1 MKISSRLVGL
11 AAVAAFMLAGT
22 AKVSAVPLLS
32 VDFGRVIDGSPTP
45 VQPGFQGLAG
55 NPVQASGNGIFG
67 VYSVTV
73 TGEGFYSSPTTIDP
87 SVAALYQ
94 DYYYHNSTVNGVG
107 VALSIDGVAANT
119 DYDLT
124 LWSYDGDQIF
134 SATPTAWGPMAG
146 SNTTGTSGS
155 ITNFAIPTPTSLA
168 EYSTTI
174 RVKSTTTTLDI
185 FGTTTA
191 GGGGT
196 RLNGFELNPVPEPS
210 TMILAGIGVA
220 MALAYRRTSVP
231 RN

>member
-11 AAVAAFMLAGT
+11 AVVIAFIVVGAVKASAA
-22 AKVSAVPLLS
+22 PLLA
-32 VDFGRVIDGSPTP
+32 VDFGRVISGSPTA
-45 VQPGFQGLAG
+45 VQPGFSGIAG
-55 NPVQASGNGIFG
+55 APVEGTRTENVGI
-67 VYSVTV
+67 YTVTV
-73 TGEGFYSSPTTIDP
+73 TGEGFYSSPTAIDP
-87 SVAALYQ
+87 GVAALYQ
-94 DYYYHNSTVNGVG
+94 DYYYHNSPVNGVG
-107 VALSIDGVAANT
+107 VALSIGGVTANT

-134 SATPTAWGPMAG
+134 SATPTLWSPQAG

-168 EYSTTI
+168 EYATTI

-196 RLNGFELNPVPEPS
+196 RLNGFELNQVPEPS
-210 TMILAGIGVA
+210 TMILAGIGIA
-220 MALAYRRTSVP
+220 MALAYRRSSV
-231 RN
+231 RRD